1 MKKEL
6 VSVYI
11 TNFNYSEYIE
21 KSIRSVLSQTYKN
34 IEIIIVD
41 DNSTDRSK
49 EILIKF
55 IKHPKIKIIFNKKN
69 LGLLKS
75 SNIAIKASSAKYI
88 MRLDADDFLNKKI
101 VEVFIKKMIKKP
113 NIAMVYSDYYEVN
126 SNGKKLG
133 AIKQINLNSKKSI
146 KDRPILAACCLFKKE
161 ALFSVNLYDES
172 FTRQDGYDIWY
183 KLFDNYDFEYVP
195 KYLFFYRKHQN
206 SLTKNDVSLFKTR
219 TNILNKFAQK
229 KFQKT
234 KILIII
240 PIRNQKIEKRNYLK
254 KIKNKPIVFHTIDE
268 CFKIKKK
275 ISILL
280 TTSDREIIKI
290 SKKKYKNKIIYSF
303 RNDEDTSLNKNI
315 RDGVVKIIK
324 KAKYKPDVL
333 VLLSAEYP
341 FKKYFYIEQAISK
354 LLLHDFDKIIST
366 TFDTTNNYY
375 QYTNK
380 GVKLISNEK
389 DGTMKYEKK
398 VILKEAGGIWA
409 FNYKSYLKNK
419 FKKISNIIVD
429 SETGKNLF
437 SI

>member
-1 MKKEL
+1 M
-6 VSVYI
+6 VTVYI

-21 KSIRSVLSQTYKN
+21 KSIKSVLSQTYKN

-49 EILIKF
+49 EILEQF

-88 MRLDADDFLNKKI
+88 MRLDADDFLNKEI
-101 VEVFIKKMIKKP
+101 VEIFIKKIKKRP

-126 SNGKKLG
+126 ELGKTLG
-133 AIKQINLNSKKSI
+133 AIKQINLNSKQSI
-146 KDRPILAACCLFKKE
+146 KDRPILAACCLFRKE
-161 ALFSVNLYDES
+161 ALYSVNLYDEN
-172 FTRQDGYDIWY
+172 FTKQDGYDIWY

-195 KYLFFYRKHQN
+195 KYLFYYRKHEN

-219 TNILNKFAQK
+219 TNILNKFAKK

-234 KILIII
+234 KTLIVI
-240 PIRNQKIEKRNYLK
+240 PVRSQKIEKRNYLK
-254 KIKNKPIVFHTIDE
+254 KIENKPIIFHTIDE
-268 CFKIKKK
+268 CLKIKKD

-280 TTSDREIIKI
+280 TTSDKEIIRV
-290 SKKKYKNKIIYSF
+290 SKKKYKKKIAYSL
-303 RNDEDTSLNKNI
+303 RNDEDTSLNQNI
-315 RDGVVKIIK
+315 RDGIIK
-324 KAKYKPDVL
+324 VIKKLKFKPDTL

-366 TFDTTNNYY
+366 TFDINNNYY
-375 QYTNK
+375 QYSNK
-380 GVKLISNEK
+380 GVRLISNEK
-389 DGTMKYEKK
+389 DGKMKYEKK
-398 VILKEAGGIWA
+398 VILKEAGGIWV
-409 FNYKSYLKNK
+409 FNFRSYLKNK

-429 SETGKNLF
+429 EETGKNLF
-437 SI
+437 NI

>member
-1 MKKEL
+1 M
-6 VSVYI
+6 VTVYI

-49 EILIKF
+49 EILKKF

-268 CFKIKKK
+268 CLKIKKK

-324 KAKYKPDVL
+324 KAKYKPDIL

>member
-1 MKKEL
+1 M
-6 VSVYI
+6 
-11 TNFNYSEYIE
+11 
-21 KSIRSVLSQTYKN
+21 
-34 IEIIIVD
+34 
-41 DNSTDRSK
+41 
-49 EILIKF
+49 
-55 IKHPKIKIIFNKKN
+55 
-69 LGLLKS
+69 
-75 SNIAIKASSAKYI
+75 
-88 MRLDADDFLNKKI
+88 
-101 VEVFIKKMIKKP
+101 
-113 NIAMVYSDYYEVN
+113 
-126 SNGKKLG
+126 
-133 AIKQINLNSKKSI
+133 
-146 KDRPILAACCLFKKE
+146 
-161 ALFSVNLYDES
+161 
-172 FTRQDGYDIWY
+172 
-183 KLFDNYDFEYVP
+183 
-195 KYLFFYRKHQN
+195 
-206 SLTKNDVSLFKTR
+206 
-219 TNILNKFAQK
+219 
-229 KFQKT
+229 
-234 KILIII
+234 
-240 PIRNQKIEKRNYLK
+240 K

-268 CFKIKKK
+268 CLKIKKK

-315 RDGVVKIIK
+315 RDGVVKFIN
-324 KAKYKPDVL
+324 KAKYKPDIL

-419 FKKISNIIVD
+419 FKNI
-429 SETGKNLF
+429 KYNCRF
-437 SI
+437 

>member
-1 MKKEL
+1 M
-6 VSVYI
+6 VTVYI

-21 KSIRSVLSQTYKN
+21 KSIRSVLSQSYKN

-49 EILIKF
+49 EILKKF

-229 KFQKT
+229 KFHKT

-268 CFKIKKK
+268 CLKIKKK

-324 KAKYKPDVL
+324 KAKYKPDIL

>member
-1 MKKEL
+1 M
-6 VSVYI
+6 VTVYI

-49 EILIKF
+49 EILKKF

-183 KLFDNYDFEYVP
+183 KLLDNYDFEYVP

-268 CFKIKKK
+268 CLKIKKK

-280 TTSDREIIKI
+280 TTSDGKIIKI

-315 RDGVVKIIK
+315 RDGIVKIIK
-324 KAKYKPDVL
+324 KAKYKPDIL

>member
-6 VSVYI
+6 VTVYI
-11 TNFNYSEYIE
+11 TNFNYSEFIE

-49 EILIKF
+49 EILEKF
-55 IKHPKIKIIFNKKN
+55 INHPKIKIIFNKKN

-101 VEVFIKKMIKKP
+101 VEIFIKKIKKKP
-113 NIAMVYSDYYEVN
+113 NTAMVYSDYYEVN
-126 SNGKKLG
+126 QLGKTLG
-133 AIKQINLNSKKSI
+133 AIKQINLNSKQSI

-161 ALFSVNLYDES
+161 ALYSVNLYDEN

-183 KLFDNYDFEYVP
+183 KLFGNYDFEYVS
-195 KYLFFYRKHQN
+195 KYLFYYRKHQN

-219 TNILNKFAQK
+219 THILNKFAK
-229 KFQKT
+229 KKLKKT
-234 KILIII
+234 KTLIVI
-240 PIRNQKIEKRNYLK
+240 PVRSQKIEKRNYLK
-254 KIKNKPIVFHTIDE
+254 KIENKPIIFHTIDE
-268 CFKIKKK
+268 CLKIKKE

-280 TTSDREIIKI
+280 TTSDKEIIRVSKQKY
-290 SKKKYKNKIIYSF
+290 KKKINYSL
-303 RNDEDTSLNKNI
+303 RNDEDTSLNQNI
-315 RDGVVKIIK
+315 RNGIIK
-324 KAKYKPDVL
+324 VIKKIKFKPDTL

-354 LLLHDFDKIIST
+354 LLLHDFDKVIST

-375 QYTNK
+375 QYSNK

-389 DGTMKYEKK
+389 DGKMKYEKK
-398 VILKEAGGIWA
+398 VILKEAGGIWV

-429 SETGKNLF
+429 EETGKNLF
-437 SI
+437 NI

>member
-1 MKKEL
+1 M
-6 VSVYI
+6 VTVYI

-49 EILIKF
+49 EILKKF

-183 KLFDNYDFEYVP
+183 KLLDNYDFEYVP

-268 CFKIKKK
+268 CLKIKKK

-324 KAKYKPDVL
+324 KAKYKPDIL

>member
-1 MKKEL
+1 M
-6 VSVYI
+6 VTVYI

-34 IEIIIVD
+34 IEIIIID
-41 DNSTDRSK
+41 DNSSDRSK
-49 EILIKF
+49 KILKKF

-101 VEVFIKKMIKKP
+101 VEIFIKKMIKKP

-219 TNILNKFAQK
+219 TNILNKFAK
-229 KFQKT
+229 KKYKKT
-234 KILIII
+234 KILIIV

-254 KIKNKPIVFHTIDE
+254 KIKNKPIIFHTIDE
-268 CFKIKKK
+268 CLKIKKK

-290 SKKKYKNKIIYSF
+290 SKQKYKKKIIYSF

-315 RDGVVKIIK
+315 RDGLIKIIK
-324 KAKYKPDVL
+324 KSKYKPDIL

-354 LLLHDFDKIIST
+354 LLLHGFDKVIST
-366 TFDTTNNYY
+366 TFDINNNYY

>member
-1 MKKEL
+1 M
-6 VSVYI
+6 VTVYI

-49 EILIKF
+49 EILKKF

-268 CFKIKKK
+268 CLKIKKK

-315 RDGVVKIIK
+315 RDGIVKIIK
-324 KAKYKPDVL
+324 KAKYKPDIL